1 MPKYLVKM
9 REKFQILLE
18 DDQKIYNKWVKGIAK
33 GDAPPHVITV
43 DDIINR
49 YRNSTSYEAP
59 KKLPYGLDNILD
71 FMGDIFVKCA
81 NLRRTLAFG
90 MKNPV
95 IFEHKD
101 KVEAINTINDKL
113 NKIQEMLFSCTE
125 DLNKIVENP
134 KK

>member
-33 GDAPPHVITV
+33 GDAPPQVITV

-59 KKLPYGLDNILD
+59 KQLPYGLDNVLNSL
-71 FMGDIFVKCA
+71 GDIFVKCA
-81 NLRRTLAFG
+81 NLRKTLSFG
-90 MKNPV
+90 MRNPV
-95 IFEHKD
+95 IFEHKE
-101 KVEAINTINDKL
+101 KVDAVNKINDKL
-113 NKIQEMLFSCTE
+113 NSIQEALFSCTE

-134 KK
+134 QR